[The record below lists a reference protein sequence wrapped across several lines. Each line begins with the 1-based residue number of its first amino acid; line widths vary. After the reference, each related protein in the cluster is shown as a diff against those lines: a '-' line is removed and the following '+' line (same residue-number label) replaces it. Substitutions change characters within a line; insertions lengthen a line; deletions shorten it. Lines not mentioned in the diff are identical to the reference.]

1 MHTMFGVLTRT
12 DDDHNHTSQASTTCL
27 TYKIQSTI
35 DLRCRVPRPCV
46 YVQHLRVR
54 EPAIVALRCV
64 RAPPELAYAC
74 IIRVIRR
81 IVSARA
87 HTARPC
93 MHARNPAAR
102 RARVHESS
110 LCVRISRRCTC
121 VHRPC
126 AHVCAHSRR
135 RRVSITAYSVR
146 ARVCACVHRPSA
158 CMRVRPP
165 SERTC
170 ASCAYQLSSQACARA
185 PRTWH
190 AHKSLFESMPNIE
203 SSKCPR

>member
-35 DLRCRVPRPCV
+35 DLRCHVPRPCV

-64 RAPPELAYAC
+64 PAPPERAYAC

-87 HTARPC
+87 HTARSC
-93 MHARNPAAR
+93 M
-102 RARVHESS
+102 HESS

-135 RRVSITAYSVR
+135 RRVSMPAYSVR
-146 ARVCACVHRPSA
+146 VRVCACVHRPSA

-170 ASCAYQLSSQACARA
+170 ASCAYQLSSQARARA

-190 AHKSLFESMPNIE
+190 APKSLFESMPNIE